1 MEHLVTAWIKWKYFM
16 EHLVTAGIKWKC
28 SMEHLVTAGIKW
40 KTKNTTPS
48 EQLPVHNSIE
58 KS

>member
-1 MEHLVTAWIKWKYFM
+1 MEHLVTYSLNQMKIFHGTSGYSWNKMKN
-16 EHLVTAGIKWKC
+16 
-28 SMEHLVTAGIKW
+28 
-40 KTKNTTPS
+40 KNTTPS